1 MFLGN
6 HIVEN
11 HHQLIQN
18 MLKSYERMGCRML
31 LKMHFLHSHLGFFSS
46 KLGAVSDEHGERYY
60 QKILIMEIDIKAIST
75 QI

>member
-6 HIVEN
+6 HIAEN

-18 MLKSYERMGCRML
+18 MLKSYERMGCPML
-31 LKMHFLHSHLGFFSS
+31 LKMHFSHSHLAFFPS
-46 KLGAVSDEHGERYY
+46 KLGAVSDEHGEHYY
-60 QKILIMEIDIKAIST
+60 QKISIMEKDIKAIST

>member
-6 HIVEN
+6 HIAEN

-18 MLKSYERMGCRML
+18 TLKSYEGMGCRML
-31 LKMHFLHSHLGFFSS
+31 LKMHFLHSHLDLFSS
-46 KLGAVSDEHGERYY
+46 KLGAVSDELGERYY
-60 QKILIMEIDIKAIST
+60 QKISIMEKDIKAIST